1 MFEARSA
8 REPMFNVPGVVVAA
22 VGLLVAIHIL
32 RSTLSGAAD
41 FRILRDFAFF
51 PAEWTYWFDASRSE
65 DILRDAASA
74 ERATETGALAR
85 YLIDRGLH
93 PWTLLSYAAL
103 HASWAHLLLNSVWLA
118 AFGTPVARRCG
129 TWRFVLIA
137 VLAMAGGALAQL
149 LVDPTS
155 VMPVIGASAAVSG
168 LMGAAAYFVFTP
180 PYEHE
185 QDEGGEPQRRPGAVR
200 RLLGNRTALLF
211 LGLWFA
217 TNLLFGLGAQ
227 PLGIFDGEIAWQAHV
242 GGLLA
247 GLVAFPILDPWH
259 GRRPRDDA

>member
-1 MFEARSA
+1 
-8 REPMFNVPGVVVAA
+8 MFNVPGVVVAA
-22 VGLLVAIHIL
+22 VGLLLAIHVL
-32 RSTLSGAAD
+32 RATLSGAAD

-51 PAEWTYWFDASRSE
+51 PAEWTFWFDAGRGE
-65 DILRDAASA
+65 DILRDAATA

-103 HASWAHLLLNSVWLA
+103 HASWAHLILNSVWLA

-129 TWRFVLIA
+129 AWRFVLIA
-137 VLAMAGGALAQL
+137 IVSALGGALAQL
-149 LVDPTS
+149 LTDPTS

-168 LMGAAAYFVFTP
+168 LMGAAAYFVFAP

-185 QDEGGEPQRRPGAVR
+185 PDEGGGGRGRPGAVR
-200 RLLGNRTALLF
+200 RLLANRTALLF
-211 LGLWFA
+211 LGFWFA

-227 PLGIFDGEIAWQAHV
+227 PMGIFDGEIAWQAHV
-242 GGLLA
+242 GGLLS

-259 GRRPRDDA
+259 GRRPTDDA